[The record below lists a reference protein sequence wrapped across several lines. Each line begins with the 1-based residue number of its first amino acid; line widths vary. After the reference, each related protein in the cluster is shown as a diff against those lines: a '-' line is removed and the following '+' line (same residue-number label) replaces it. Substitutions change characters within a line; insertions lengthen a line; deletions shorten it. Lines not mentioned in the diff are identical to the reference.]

1 MGSYSSRR
9 TFGAAP
15 VTHQAFTL
23 IELLVVIAIIAI
35 LAAILFP
42 VFAQAREKARQTSC
56 LSNFKQINLGL
67 MMYVQDYDE
76 VLIPA
81 NTNGYS
87 QGCLGCGHPDYLWPE
102 LIQPYIKNWLVF
114 RCPSDPNATDTGL
127 TVDSGGTP
135 VPKDDPN
142 LHYYWGSRTDVGL
155 NYVFLSP
162 WVYDSSKEFWGSV
175 PVALAAIGSPSA
187 TLMSADS
194 TWDRDSSGNPRGGG
208 NWVIESPC
216 VYGPEGER
224 ITPIDFYG
232 YGGWVP
238 SNATSWLQFGG
249 IWPRHVKMANV
260 SFCDGHAKS
269 MTIAALTAGC
279 DVQDYQQG
287 LAYDLDKYLWDLK

>member
-1 MGSYSSRR
+1 MYSHSSRR
-9 TFGAAP
+9 TLCADSA
-15 VTHQAFTL
+15 THKAFTL

-56 LSNFKQINLGL
+56 LSNFKQVNIGL

-87 QGCLGCGHPDYLWPE
+87 QGCLGCGHPDYVWPE
-102 LIQPYIKNWLVF
+102 LIQPYIKNWQIF
-114 RCPSDPNATDTGL
+114 RCPSDPNATDQGL
-127 TVDSGGTP
+127 DRQFGRDDRP
-135 VPKDDPN
+135 ADDPN
-142 LHYYWGSRTDVGL
+142 LHYYWGSRTDIGL

-162 WVYDSSKEFWGSV
+162 WVYDSAREFWGSV
-175 PVALAAIGSPSA
+175 PVSLAAINSPAA
-187 TLMSADS
+187 TMMSGDT

-208 NWVIESPC
+208 NWVVEAPC
-216 VYGPEGER
+216 VYGPDNER
-224 ITPIDFYG
+224 ITPTGFLG
-232 YGGWVP
+232 YGGWFP
-238 SNATSWLQFGG
+238 SDTTSWLQFGG
-249 IWPRHVKMANV
+249 LWPRHTKMINV

-269 MTIAALTAGC
+269 MSISALTAGC
-279 DVQDYQQG
+279 DVQDGQTG